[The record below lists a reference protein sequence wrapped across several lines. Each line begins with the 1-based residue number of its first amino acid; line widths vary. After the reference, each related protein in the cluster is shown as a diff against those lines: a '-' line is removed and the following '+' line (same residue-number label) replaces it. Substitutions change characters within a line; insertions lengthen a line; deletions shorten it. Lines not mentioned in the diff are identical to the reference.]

1 MQIMRPTITEHK
13 MPNKATFKP
22 GGKSD
27 GFQGHSGAADRG
39 DKEGRGAKLKW
50 KRQH

>member
-1 MQIMRPTITEHK
+1 MRPTITEHK

-22 GGKSD
+22 GGKAWISKVTAVLLT
-27 GFQGHSGAADRG
+27 GG
-39 DKEGRGAKLKW
+39 DKEGRGAKLKQ